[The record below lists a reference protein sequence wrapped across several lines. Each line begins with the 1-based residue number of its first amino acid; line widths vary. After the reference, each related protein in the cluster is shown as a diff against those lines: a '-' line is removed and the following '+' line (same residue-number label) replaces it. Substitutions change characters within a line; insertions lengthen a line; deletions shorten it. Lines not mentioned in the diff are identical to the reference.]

1 MKRIIIFLVIIITAL
16 SFAQRHRCEP
26 GKGPHFNDKKFNERP
41 IQRLQ
46 QFKLQKLIE
55 ELSITDA
62 TKVNN
67 IKQVFNNNFNS
78 IHKLQFEK
86 RDLLDE
92 LENAFMNNDINKAI
106 DIANKIYLTE
116 KNFINARL
124 KYFDDMKNIL
134 NDEEYAKFILF
145 EFRFQQL
152 VKNFMDIRKNR

>member
-1 MKRIIIFLVIIITAL
+1 MKRIIIFLVILLTTL
-16 SFAQRHRCEP
+16 SFAQHHRYQH
-26 GKGPHFNDKKFNERP
+26 GRGPHFNDKTFNERP

-62 TKVNN
+62 NKVNN

-78 IHKLQFEK
+78 IHQLQFEK
-86 RDLLDE
+86 RNLLDE
-92 LENAFMNNDINKAI
+92 LENAFINNDINKAI
-106 DIANKIYLTE
+106 DIANKIYVTE
-116 KNFINARL
+116 KSFINARM

-134 NDEEYAKFILF
+134 NDEEYAKFVLF

-152 VKNFMDIRKNR
+152 VKNFMDERKK